1 MTTTINIGGVD
12 VAFRASGATLRRYRE
27 KFNRDLLEDFNE
39 ITSGNIS
46 SEVIYKLQ
54 DLAYIM
60 AKQADDSVP
69 EDVDTWI
76 DGFDVF
82 PFNEV
87 APKII
92 TLWQNSNITTVDP
105 KNGQNHRKEK

>member
-1 MTTTINIGGVD
+1 
-12 VAFRASGATLRRYRE
+12 
-27 KFNRDLLEDFNE
+27 
-39 ITSGNIS
+39 
-46 SEVIYKLQ
+46 
-54 DLAYIM
+54 M

-69 EDVDTWI
+69 EDVDEWI
-76 DGFDVF
+76 DSFEAF

-105 KNGQNHRKEK
+105 KNGRNHRKEK

>member
-1 MTTTINIGGVD
+1 
-12 VAFRASGATLRRYRE
+12 
-27 KFNRDLLEDFNE
+27 
-39 ITSGNIS
+39 
-46 SEVIYKLQ
+46 
-54 DLAYIM
+54 M

-69 EDVDTWI
+69 EDVETWI

-105 KNGQNHRKEK
+105 KNGRNHRKEK